1 MLLWFFLMFFLTG
14 LLFIGIAQPM
24 VRRRIKPNP
33 WYGFRTPK
41 TLSSEDIWYAA
52 NEYCG
57 KALTAAGAIM
67 ALAAIS
73 LVPLAF
79 LPHMGLNAYAYGWLI
94 AFTGSLTWAVF
105 ISFRYLQKL

>member
-1 MLLWFFLMFFLTG
+1 MLPLFVMFLLTG
-14 LLFIGIAQPM
+14 LLFVAIAQPM
-24 VRRRIKPNP
+24 IQRKVKRNP

-41 TLSSEDIWYAA
+41 TLSSDEIWYAA

-67 ALAAIS
+67 VLAAVA
-73 LVPLAF
+73 LVPLGF
-79 LPHMGLNAYAYGWLI
+79 LPHMGVNAYAYAWLI
-94 AFTGSLTWAVF
+94 AFVASLSWSVI